1 RGSMTNTRIKLR
13 EFKEI
18 LSDICGMR
26 FIAIYWAEFTTSNIQ
41 QSPSL
46 FEKTLDIEAHPN
58 QNQWLSKVLS

>member
-46 FEKTLDIEAHPN
+46 ENIGY
-58 QNQWLSKVLS
+58 